1 MPIALQDQLVFL
13 LLGPPGCRQIDGVI
27 VGITGQWH
35 HGWGMDEIYS
45 NWIIV
50 AMYLRACKMDAWS
63 KFFSLF

>member
-13 LLGPPGCRQIDGVI
+13 LLGPPRRRLIDGVI

-50 AMYLRACKMDAWS
+50 AMYPIACKMDALR